1 LGLTRAAG
9 IEAYPVLIARRNDY
23 FFQPRMMN
31 PNQLNDNV
39 VLLKLSGKDVYCD
52 PGTAFT
58 PFGLLPW
65 SETAVAGL
73 KLDKE
78 GGSWVTTSLPESG
91 VSKIERKADLKLGDD
106 GTLEGKVKIT
116 FTGLEAVYR
125 RIEQRNEDEASRK
138 KFLEDQLKEYIPV
151 GIDVEL
157 TNKPDWTSSNE
168 KLVAEFDVKVP
179 GWASGAGRRAMLPV
193 GLFSA
198 TEKHLFDHAQRVH
211 PIYFEFPFQKADDVT
226 IELPLGWQVSSTPKA
241 VNQDAKAITYTMKAE
256 EDKGTLH
263 LTRGLAVNMILVDAK
278 SYPTLRNFF
287 QMVRTDDEQQIILQ
301 PQGTAARN

>member
-1 LGLTRAAG
+1 M
-9 IEAYPVLIARRNDY
+9 LISRRNDY

-39 VLLKLSGKDVYCD
+39 VLLKLNGKDVYCD

-168 KLVAEFDVKVP
+168 KLVAEYEMKVP
-179 GWASGAGRRAMLPV
+179 GWASGAGKRAMLPV

-211 PIYFEFPFQKADDVT
+211 PVYFEFPFQKADDVT

-263 LTRGLAVNMILVDAK
+263 LTRGLAVNMILVDPKA
-278 SYPTLRNFF
+278 YPTLRNFF

-301 PQGTAARN
+301 PQGAAARN